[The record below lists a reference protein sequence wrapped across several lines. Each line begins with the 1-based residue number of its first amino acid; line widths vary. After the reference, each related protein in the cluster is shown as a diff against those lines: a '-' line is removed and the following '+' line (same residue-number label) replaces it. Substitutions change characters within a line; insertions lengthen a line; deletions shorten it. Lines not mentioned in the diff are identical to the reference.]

1 MGGKSVIRD
10 PVVMLDNLV
19 LSLSDSLDLVHHCA
33 ADHQQRVAY
42 VALRMAQ
49 AMGYNLIDRADLLY
63 AAALH
68 DIGVLSV
75 EEKIDSIQVDSQNW
89 QQHAELGADL
99 LQRLEFFRAAS
110 DFVRLHH
117 QPWSDE
123 PGWNDAPGKVR
134 ISSNALHLADY
145 VDRVVRKEID
155 ILSQVKMVRDNV
167 SLWSGTK
174 FSPELVDCF
183 LDLTGQESFWL
194 DFASP
199 RIYTVL
205 TGMVVWPHVELRMDG
220 LEQVGQIFSRIVD
233 FRSPFTATHS
243 IGVATTA
250 EELARRMGFE
260 ERECRLIRI
269 AGHLHDLGKVAVP
282 NSILEKPTKLAP
294 SEFDVIRGHTYH
306 TFHILSTIG
315 GFEEINMWASFHHER
330 LNGAGYPFHHKGD
343 VLPLGSRIMCVADV
357 FTALAENRP
366 YREGTG
372 RSENMPILY
381 RLVRDSSLDARIVD
395 VLNEE
400 YEKIDR
406 IRVEAQGAYAAEYER
421 RFPSRTGIR
430 IN

>member
-1 MGGKSVIRD
+1 MIRD

-42 VALRMAQ
+42 VSLRMAQ
-49 AMGYNLIDRADLLY
+49 SMGYNLNDRADLLY

-99 LQRLEFFRAAS
+99 LQRLDFFRAAS

-123 PGWNDAPGKVR
+123 AGWNEANGKVR
-134 ISSNALHLADY
+134 TSSNALHLADY

-167 SLWSGTK
+167 SQWSGSK

-183 LDLTGQESFWL
+183 LELTGQESFWL

-243 IGVATTA
+243 IGVALQ
-250 EELARRMGFE
+250 LAFE
-260 ERECRLIRI
+260 AVFHIFS
-269 AGHLHDLGKVAVP
+269 GHLAKTLVKLHTLTQFEGPDEPIIRRGPALGQ
-282 NSILEKPTKLAP
+282 
-294 SEFDVIRGHTYH
+294 IRLH
-306 TFHILSTIG
+306 L
-315 GFEEINMWASFHHER
+315 
-330 LNGAGYPFHHKGD
+330 
-343 VLPLGSRIMCVADV
+343 
-357 FTALAENRP
+357 
-366 YREGTG
+366 
-372 RSENMPILY
+372 
-381 RLVRDSSLDARIVD
+381 
-395 VLNEE
+395 
-400 YEKIDR
+400 
-406 IRVEAQGAYAAEYER
+406 
-421 RFPSRTGIR
+421 
-430 IN
+430 